1 MNISTV
7 DYQGGVSA
15 AEGDNQI
22 FILDLL
28 DLAADPSDSDYLAPD
43 CDAVNQL
50 LLFLGL
56 LVLRPDHEEIED
68 DHKENDDEKEEF
80 LTKIRKYGF
89 KDYEAIPVMDRIN
102 PSTVHH
108 YEIIL
113 KK

>member
-1 MNISTV
+1 MTKHLRKCIDMIKENHIKEKDGKV
-7 DYQGGVSA
+7 
-15 AEGDNQI
+15 
-22 FILDLL
+22 FIECK
-28 DLAADPSDSDYLAPD
+28 PIN
-43 CDAVNQL
+43 VN
-50 LLFLGL
+50 LFLN
-56 LVLRPDHEEIED
+56 DEER
-68 DHKENDDEKEEF
+68 EEF

>member
-1 MNISTV
+1 MTKHLRRCIDMIKEYYIKDKNRK
-7 DYQGGVSA
+7 
-15 AEGDNQI
+15 
-22 FILDLL
+22 LL
-28 DLAADPSDSDYLAPD
+28 VECKSRS
-43 CDAVNQL
+43 NT
-50 LLFLGL
+50 LFL
-56 LVLRPDHEEIED
+56 
-68 DHKENDDEKEEF
+68 NDDEKEEF

>member
-1 MNISTV
+1 MTRHLRKCV
-7 DYQGGVSA
+7 DMIKENHIKEKDGKV
-15 AEGDNQI
+15 
-22 FILDLL
+22 FIECK
-28 DLAADPSDSDYLAPD
+28 PIN
-43 CDAVNQL
+43 VN
-50 LLFLGL
+50 LFLN
-56 LVLRPDHEEIED
+56 DEER
-68 DHKENDDEKEEF
+68 EEF